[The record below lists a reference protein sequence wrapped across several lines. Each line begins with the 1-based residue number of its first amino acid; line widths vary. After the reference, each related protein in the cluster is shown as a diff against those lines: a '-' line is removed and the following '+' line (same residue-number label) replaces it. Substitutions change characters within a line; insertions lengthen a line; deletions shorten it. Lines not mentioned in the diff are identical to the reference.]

1 MEEGSTSEKKV
12 TQEMEEEEG
21 NSQRPEAETT
31 QGVNL
36 LPATAEFLENLHF
49 HVTSRHGQSRSKKEA
64 GAICTEVVKCLKFQ
78 NAQPQPEDLLDPN
91 RLDSYLSSLG
101 CEVSAATQVAKLNRI
116 RTGIVLSKPQDKI
129 SRIFTLIKNWSASLN
144 KQAKKKNRERLE
156 DLSENPPGFEDT
168 EEFVE
173 SPALSRIFD
182 KAVSA
187 TKKGQAVP
195 QLTLTQVTHYLAG
208 ALLLTNHQ
216 RPSAIT
222 SMTIKEYK
230 KAQTTREGR
239 EQ

>member
-1 MEEGSTSEKKV
+1 
-12 TQEMEEEEG
+12 MEEEEG
-21 NSQRPEAETT
+21 NSQRPESETT

-49 HVTSRHGQSRSKKEA
+49 HVTSRHGKSRSKEEA

-91 RLDSYLSSLG
+91 RLHSYLSSLE

-116 RTGIVLSKPQDKI
+116 RTGIEYLQVLGKPQDK
-129 SRIFTLIKNWSASLN
+129 IFTLIKNWSASLN
-144 KQAKKKNRERLE
+144 KQAKKKNSEQLE

-168 EEFVE
+168 DEFVE

-187 TKKGQAVP
+187 AKKRADCAAAH
-195 QLTLTQVTHYLAG
+195 THTSDPLAG
-208 ALLLTNHQ
+208 RGT
-216 RPSAIT
+216 PSDQPSEA
-222 SMTIKEYK
+222 
-230 KAQTTREGR
+230 
-239 EQ
+239 